1 MPDTQINVCKAKP
14 IMKDLDQL
22 EDEATAMR
30 SVYLEGGSWGD
41 WGISAPNQ
49 NLPGSS
55 GGKFCLS
62 EIRNVPDTQINV
74 CKKKPIIK
82 DLDHKKRLGT
92 INST

>member
-1 MPDTQINVCKAKP
+1 
-14 IMKDLDQL
+14 MKDLDQL

-30 SVYLEGGSWGD
+30 SVYLEGGSRGD

-74 CKKKPIIK
+74 CKAKPIMK
-82 DLDHKKRLGT
+82 DLDQLEDEATAMRSVYLEGG
-92 INST
+92 S